1 MAGDAIIAQD
11 LTYSYGQLLAVDR
24 VSFKVAEGEIL
35 GFLGPNGAG
44 KTTAIKMLTGQLR
57 PKAGKATLLGMDVAK
72 NVEKVQ
78 GDMGVCFE
86 ETNLYEQMSAIENLN
101 LFARL
106 FGIHPFD
113 ANALLKRVGL
123 AGREKDRVETYS
135 KGMKQRLMVARS
147 IVNRPRV
154 LFLDEPTAGL
164 DPTSSES
171 IRNIILEERTRG
183 ATIFLTTHD
192 MLEAD
197 KLSDRVAFMDQGKIV
212 ALDTP
217 HNLKQ
222 QYGKRALKAKVSTE
236 SGELEDREITLDT
249 PETPE
254 AISKLFSQEK
264 VVTIHSEEAT
274 LEDIFINI
282 TGRGLIE

>member
-1 MAGDAIIAQD
+1 MAGDAIIAD
-11 LTYSYGQLLAVDR
+11 ELTYWYGDLVAVDHI
-24 VSFKVAEGEIL
+24 SFSVAEGEIL

-44 KTTAIKMLTGQLR
+44 KTTTVKILTGQLK
-57 PKAGKATLLGMDVAK
+57 PKGGRATLLGMDVAK

-78 GDMGVCFE
+78 GDIGVCFE
-86 ETNLYEQMSAIENLN
+86 DANLYEKMSAIENLN

-106 FGIHPFD
+106 FGVRSFD
-113 ANALLKRVGL
+113 GDALLKRVGL

-147 IVNRPRV
+147 LLNRPQV
-154 LFLDEPTAGL
+154 LFLDEPTTGL

-171 IRNIILEERTRG
+171 IRNIILEERQRG
-183 ATIFLTTHD
+183 ATILLTTHD

-217 HNLKQ
+217 LNLKQ
-222 QYGKRALKAKVSTE
+222 QYGKRALKAKVATK
-236 SGELEDREITLDT
+236 SGKLEDREIILDT
-249 PETPE
+249 PETPN
-254 AISKLFSQEK
+254 AIQQLFSQEK
-264 VVTIHSEEAT
+264 VVTVHSEEAT
-274 LEDIFINI
+274 LEDIFISI
-282 TGRGLIE
+282 TGRRLVE